1 MPQYP
6 WNFRY
11 SSGGGTMAEK
21 LKSIS
26 CDPMCGFMVQS
37 HDEKEAMNFAKA
49 HLKNVHKQTM
59 SDDEVRKKMKDV

>member
-1 MPQYP
+1 
-6 WNFRY
+6 
-11 SSGGGTMAEK
+11 MAEK